1 MIAIMFK
8 IQHGEKTLNELFP
21 QLNNVPSFNFEM
33 CELEICKPRP
43 EAFYINDIDLRNNG
57 VLICYFSHVD
67 QKFAICGFGD
77 LRFKIVDIVKMLNFE
92 DKI

>member
-1 MIAIMFK
+1 MIAVMFK

-21 QLNNVPSFNFEM
+21 QLNNDPSFNFEI
-33 CELEICKPRP
+33 CELEIHKPAS
-43 EAFYINDIDLRNNG
+43 EVLYKNDTDLKHNG
-57 VLICYFSHVD
+57 VLICYFSQVD

-77 LRFKIVDIVKMLNFE
+77 LRLKIVDIVKMLNFE